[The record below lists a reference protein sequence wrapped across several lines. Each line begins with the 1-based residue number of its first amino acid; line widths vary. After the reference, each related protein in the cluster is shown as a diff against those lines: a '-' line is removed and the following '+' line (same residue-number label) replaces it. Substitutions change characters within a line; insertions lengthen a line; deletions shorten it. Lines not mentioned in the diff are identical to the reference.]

1 VDDSIARHRF
11 SNELRYRDAHHPHQ
25 TALTPPYVLDPV
37 RDDLGGL
44 IGLDPCTT
52 EHNPTGAAR
61 FYFPPKHDGLSL
73 PWDAD
78 TIFVNPPYGKAKEA
92 WVKRCVAAG
101 AQGRRV
107 ILLMPARTEIRTSHA
122 AGGDGYRDRA
132 SPRQGE
138 VRCVRRDPGQRP
150 SDGGVAWVRAVRLER
165 GAEGVIGTG
174 NAGPSC
180 YRRKRNIG

>member
-122 AGGDGYRDRA
+122 AAATATEIVLLRGRVKFGAFGEIRDNGRQMAA
-132 SPRQGE
+132 SHGSGLFAWNVALKASSALGTL
-138 VRCVRRDPGQRP
+138 VRPVTDA
-150 SDGGVAWVRAVRLER
+150 S
-165 GAEGVIGTG
+165 GT
-174 NAGPSC
+174 
-180 YRRKRNIG
+180 